1 MIVALYAKNKVGFID
16 GSITEPKDSSHLTYS
31 SWKKCNNM
39 VLSWLKVEIEIMV
52 PRLQPTM
59 FPQLLRYR
67 ISSSWHCRIHWQFLE
82 HSVFSSQKVDT
93 IHVTPHDWIIDSGAT
108 EHMVYSTKFLAT
120 ITSITRHCEI
130 TKWGN
135 Q

>member
-52 PRLQPTM
+52 PRLQLTM

-67 ISSSWHCRIHWQFLE
+67 ISSSWHC
-82 HSVFSSQKVDT
+82 
-93 IHVTPHDWIIDSGAT
+93 
-108 EHMVYSTKFLAT
+108 
-120 ITSITRHCEI
+120 
-130 TKWGN
+130 
-135 Q
+135 